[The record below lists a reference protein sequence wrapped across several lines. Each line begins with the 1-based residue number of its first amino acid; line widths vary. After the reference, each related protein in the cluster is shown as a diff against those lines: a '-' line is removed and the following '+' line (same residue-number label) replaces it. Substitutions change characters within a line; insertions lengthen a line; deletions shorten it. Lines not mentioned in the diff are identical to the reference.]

1 MKSGGFDAVIGNPP
15 YGASINNSELIYLRM
30 RFTTSNK
37 DLDTYSLF
45 IEQAVRLVRSEGRVS
60 MIVPTGWYSGPKFS
74 SLRTYLAVT
83 TDPVT
88 FISLPYDV
96 FRAWV
101 DTTVFIFK
109 KRVKPTPWPRRDFL
123 SVSLKIF
130 PKRYR
135 IRNVDEFYQN
145 TKRVRFADWFIEES
159 DEFLTYADSASTA
172 LIHKIISAGK
182 PLGQMADVQRGVT
195 PFGLTPKAVHEHSR
209 PAFAGTVRRY
219 MLDRGQKCFI
229 RFDESL
235 AELKSEKYFKGRRL
249 LLREL
254 ISRQFQLQATRATED
269 FVTNKSMQS
278 ILQVPGG
285 LNLDYLLG
293 IINSRLMSWYFIHRS
308 NVAQRDDFP
317 KIVLKE
323 TRALPIR
330 PINLNLGS
338 DKTRYDRVITL
349 VEQII
354 GLSMQI
360 ALAKIPHEK
369 EALQRQAQATDTE
382 IDKIVYQLYGLNP
395 EEIRIVEGA

>member
-1 MKSGGFDAVIGNPP
+1 
-15 YGASINNSELIYLRM
+15 
-30 RFTTSNK
+30 
-37 DLDTYSLF
+37 
-45 IEQAVRLVRSEGRVS
+45 
-60 MIVPTGWYSGPKFS
+60 
-74 SLRTYLAVT
+74 
-83 TDPVT
+83 
-88 FISLPYDV
+88 
-96 FRAWV
+96 
-101 DTTVFIFK
+101 
-109 KRVKPTPWPRRDFL
+109 
-123 SVSLKIF
+123 
-130 PKRYR
+130 
-135 IRNVDEFYQN
+135 
-145 TKRVRFADWFIEES
+145 
-159 DEFLTYADSASTA
+159 
-172 LIHKIISAGK
+172 
-182 PLGQMADVQRGVT
+182 
-195 PFGLTPKAVHEHSR
+195 
-209 PAFAGTVRRY
+209 

-293 IINSRLMSWYFIHRS
+293 IINSRLMSWYFLHRS